1 MPFVLWIGQL
11 CEEFH
16 CLPSEAYAETQRL
29 PAGLL
34 EEIVEARSFARAKSL
49 LDSARDPTKVPNT
62 PIVQLVKDV
71 MQDAAQED
79 LDAAAAD
86 D

>member
-1 MPFVLWIGQL
+1 MPLPLWIGRL

-16 CLPSEAYAETQRL
+16 CLPSAAYAETQRL

-34 EEIVEARSFARAKSL
+34 EEILEARAFATAKSL
-49 LDSARDPTKVPNT
+49 LDYAPDPKKVPNT
-62 PIVQLVKDV
+62 PMVQLVKDV
-71 MQDAAQED
+71 MQDAAQEEI
-79 LDAAAAD
+79 DAAATD